1 MLPTF
6 KDLNGKVGLA
16 IRPEKQQVSISNT
29 PAQTGAAKRRSDGP
43 MGEELR
49 KLRIFG
55 DRQPLPAVTED
66 VKAVKGGDVGPRT
79 KNRDEP
85 VRAAP
90 VYTMPAKRREET
102 QDQPVRQQP
111 RNDPPQ
117 KHREEPKQEPAKQ
130 PRNDPPPRSE
140 PSKSDVKA
148 DKPADKKGKGGRK

>member
-1 MLPTF
+1 MDNIEIASADVAKAVLSKVPEKTEQVRMLPTF

-66 VKAVKGGDVGPRT
+66 VKAVKGGDVGPRKT
-79 KNRDEP
+79 GAVTRPYYKYNKTTINRSN
-85 VRAAP
+85 R
-90 VYTMPAKRREET
+90 
-102 QDQPVRQQP
+102 
-111 RNDPPQ
+111 
-117 KHREEPKQEPAKQ
+117 HR
-130 PRNDPPPRSE
+130 
-140 PSKSDVKA
+140 
-148 DKPADKKGKGGRK
+148 